1 MSLLGPKADKMI
13 EDTHQLAVAGLAE
26 AKRHNAEVE
35 RLLSVI
41 AECALRGAK

>member
-1 MSLLGPKADKMI
+1 MSLLGPKADAQI
-13 EDTHQLAVAGLAE
+13 AE
-26 AKRHNAEVE
+26 ARDFAEKAYREALRHNAEVE